1 MQGLFSLPCRKAS
14 VKFETKFQGLLETPV
29 IFENRNQ
36 MITVDKED
44 EDGLIMNAMHSIQVQ
59 NVWIEIYVYYTY
71 YTFKDVTIII
81 I

>member
-1 MQGLFSLPCRKAS
+1 
-14 VKFETKFQGLLETPV
+14 
-29 IFENRNQ
+29 

-59 NVWIEIYVYYTY
+59 NVWIEIHTYIYYTY
-71 YTFKDVTIII
+71 YIFKDVTIII